1 MEGFYYNL
9 HPMSNVITLLSDWRL
24 RDPYVAMLK
33 GEILSSLPDATV
45 LDISHYVDK
54 FNILQEALL
63 MKTCYKSFPD
73 ESIHILLVNTSL
85 NSDSEPIVIRHD
97 NHYFVGE
104 DNGIFYMMFGNEMAL
119 QGRKIPNSSGNVIS
133 DILSIIHNIN
143 NNSLID
149 NTIEY
154 SSFRRMFI
162 ENVEYSDS
170 AKQIV
175 GKIIYI
181 DAFNNA
187 VTNISAEMFA
197 KLVGENPFTAIIQS
211 KGEWTID
218 SYSESYQD
226 FANEMYLTANSLGL
240 IEITS
245 YQSDVAVLADLEL
258 GDVITINY

>member
-1 MEGFYYNL
+1 MN
-9 HPMSNVITLLSDWRL
+9 NVITLLSDWRL

-33 GEILSSLPDATV
+33 GKILNSVHNATI

-73 ESIHILLVNTSL
+73 ETIHILLVNTSL
-85 NSDSEPIVIRHD
+85 NSISEPIVIRYD

-104 DNGIFYMMFGNEMAL
+104 DNGIFYMMFGNETAM
-119 QGRKIPNSSGNVIS
+119 QGRKMQNFSGNTIS
-133 DILSIIHNIN
+133 DILTIIHNIN

-154 SSFRRMFI
+154 SSFRRMFV
-162 ENVEYSDS
+162 EDVEYSDS

-197 KLVGENPFTAIIQS
+197 KLIGNKPFTATIQS

-226 FANEMYLTANSLGL
+226 FANEMYLTSNSLGL
-240 IEITS
+240 IEVTS
-245 YQSDVAVLADLEL
+245 YQSDVAILADLEL
-258 GDVITINY
+258 GDVVTINY